1 MAIWCNDNIY
11 RAQFAQDLINHANKR
26 VTTEAGSTFLQVAK
40 NGGFTCTTYETFF
53 DSPWAN
59 SAEVEYEHKSLYQVR
74 RQKEAEKTNRIN
86 VDFFIALV
94 LMLKHH

>member
-74 RQKEAEKTNRIN
+74 QQKETEKTNRIN
-86 VDFFIALV
+86 DQCLH
-94 LMLKHH
+94 LCYCD